1 MTAGKRPAPGPS
13 AEETREAREAVSR
26 AIKRLNV
33 LETIIIGAAV
43 VIALGGGWL
52 GAILARS
59 VFDFPFRTT
68 WMVLS
73 LLLFVVPAAIA
84 WTMERRGRRMRAR
97 QREQMDP
104 DNPTDGPAARG
115 RN

>member
-1 MTAGKRPAPGPS
+1 MTTGNGPLKAS
-13 AEETREAREAVSR
+13 PEETREAREAISR

-52 GAILARS
+52 GALLARGI
-59 VFDFPFRTT
+59 FDLPFRTT

-73 LLLFVVPAAIA
+73 VLFFVVPAAVA
-84 WTMERRGRRMRAR
+84 WTMERRGRRAR
-97 QREQMDP
+97 QRKKEEEDR
-104 DNPTDGPAARG
+104 DNPADGPAARG
-115 RN
+115 RS

>member
-1 MTAGKRPAPGPS
+1 MTARRRAARGPT

-52 GAILARS
+52 GALLARS
-59 VFDFPFRTT
+59 VFELPFRTT

-84 WTMERRGRRMRAR
+84 WTMERRGRRTRPPPGGKNDR
-97 QREQMDP
+97 

-115 RN
+115 QS

>member
-1 MTAGKRPAPGPS
+1 MTTGNGPLE
-13 AEETREAREAVSR
+13 ATPEETREARKAIRR

-52 GAILARS
+52 GALLARGM
-59 VFDFPFRTT
+59 FDLPFRTT

-73 LLLFVVPAAIA
+73 VLFFVVPAAVA
-84 WTMERRGRRMRAR
+84 WTIERRGRRAR
-97 QREQMDP
+97 RRKKEEADR
-104 DNPTDGPAARG
+104 DNRTDGPEARG
-115 RN
+115 RG